1 MSEAS
6 YQPGVCN
13 IGGAEVAR
21 RKQVSLL
28 GGILY
33 LVSAV
38 ALVSLELSQTMRAL
52 VFIPA
57 LIFAIG
63 YIQSRKKFCL
73 AFGLMGTF
81 NFGGLGEM
89 SKVASPE
96 ALAIDRKVAIS
107 ILGQALVLAL
117 AMTALILAI

>member
-1 MSEAS
+1 MSEAN

-21 RKQVSLL
+21 RKQVSVL

-33 LVSAV
+33 LASAV
-38 ALVSLELSQTMRAL
+38 ALVSLEFSQTMRAL

-57 LIFAIG
+57 LLFAVG
-63 YIQSRKKFCL
+63 YIQSRKKFCF
-73 AFGLMGTF
+73 AFGLLGTF
-81 NFGGLGEM
+81 NFGALGDM

-107 ILGQALVLAL
+107 ILGQSLVLAL